1 MSHVRQHDPER
12 KIHLIEMRPV
22 LCDPNYV
29 HHYNTMIPTLDRH
42 PQIDYRVSTK
52 CVAASDTSVTIEHDG
67 KQEVLYADNIVFATG
82 LTPNKKLVEE
92 HRDTALDFYPVGDC
106 VNATKIKDA
115 TRAGYFAAM
124 NIL

>member
-1 MSHVRQHDPER
+1 MER
-12 KIHLIEMRPV
+12 RIHLIEMRPV

-42 PQIDYRVSTK
+42 PQIDYRVNAK
-52 CVAASDTSVTIEHDG
+52 CVAVTDNSVTIEYQGRRQTLSTDS
-67 KQEVLYADNIVFATG
+67 VVFATG

-92 HRDTALDFYPVGDC
+92 LRDSALDFYPVGDC
-106 VNATKIKDA
+106 VNATRIKDA